1 MTNQDVLTLKSN
13 LHLVK
18 SLKGFNLAK
27 AIVLN
32 MKKINEELVEVVR
45 EMVKDKPEEEANAL
59 IEEVMKKESTI
70 SFVTINEEDI
80 PSDIS
85 AEQYSILVNFIK

>member
-1 MTNQDVLTLKSN
+1 MTNQDVLTLQGN

-27 AIVLN
+27 AVVLN

-85 AEQYSILVNFIK
+85 AEQYSILINFIK